1 MAYRETEHTLAK
13 KSQTRQR
20 LLKAAR
26 DLVAESG
33 FAAATA
39 SAVAQRSG
47 VAAGSIYR
55 HFPNKAELVAEVF
68 RYATEHEVANV
79 LAASSALTNSESC
92 AVRIH
97 RAINVFA
104 QRALQG
110 PQLAYAL
117 IAEPVDPRV
126 EQERLK
132 YRLAY
137 AEIFEDLIAEGMQR
151 GEFVRQDATIS
162 AAALVGMLAEA
173 LIGPLFP
180 LRRNITAQGSDEG
193 YDDVCGIGARSS
205 MTETEQSQLMAQL
218 SALCLRALGA
228 DMQLNSRE
236 NFSAEKLKPDN
247 QIKKLK

>member
-1 MAYRETEHTLAK
+1 MAYRETDHTRAK
-13 KSQTRQR
+13 KTLTRER
-20 LLKAAR
+20 LLRAAR
-26 DLVAESG
+26 DLVAGGG

-39 SAVAQRSG
+39 AAVAQRSG

-79 LAASSALTNSESC
+79 LAASEPLTASESC
-92 AVRIH
+92 SGRV
-97 RAINVFA
+97 
-104 QRALQG
+104 QRAVQTFAERALRG

-137 AEIFEDLIAEGMQR
+137 ADIFEELIREGMQR
-151 GEFVRQDATIS
+151 DEFAPQDAAVS
-162 AAALVGMLAEA
+162 AAALVGLLAEA

-180 LRRNITAQGSDEG
+180 GAGQISAGAEAAIQARTGMSEDQQQQLIQQ
-193 YDDVCGIGARSS
+193 IG
-205 MTETEQSQLMAQL
+205 
-218 SALCLRALGA
+218 ALCLRALGSTHKVA
-228 DMQLNSRE
+228 ALTPAQTITGGRHE
-236 NFSAEKLKPDN
+236 
-247 QIKKLK
+247 

>member
-1 MAYRETEHTLAK
+1 MAYRETDHTRAK
-13 KSQTRQR
+13 KTLTRER

-26 DLVAESG
+26 DLVAQGG

-39 SAVAQRSG
+39 AAVAERSG

-55 HFPNKAELVAEVF
+55 HFPNKPELVAEVF

-79 LAASSALTNSESC
+79 LAASQPLTERDTC
-92 AVRIH
+92 AARLL
-97 RAINVFA
+97 RAVVSFA
-104 QRALQG
+104 ERALRG

-137 AEIFEDLIAEGMQR
+137 AEIFEDLIAEGMR
-151 GEFVRQDATIS
+151 HKEFAPQNAGVS

-180 LRRNITAQGSDEG
+180 GQNLHADSAS
-193 YDDVCGIGARSS
+193 VVAARAV
-205 MTETEQSQLMAQL
+205 MTSEEQQELIQQL
-218 SALCLRALGA
+218 SALCLRALGSTISER
-228 DMQLNSRE
+228 LV
-236 NFSAEKLKPDN
+236 
-247 QIKKLK
+247 

>member
-1 MAYRETEHTLAK
+1 MAYRETDHTRAK
-13 KSQTRQR
+13 KTLTRER

-26 DLVAESG
+26 DLVAQGG

-39 SAVAQRSG
+39 AAVAERSG

-55 HFPNKAELVAEVF
+55 HFPNKSELVAEVF

-79 LAASSALTNSESC
+79 LAASEPLTAADLC
-92 AVRIH
+92 AERLL
-97 RAINVFA
+97 RAVVSFA
-104 QRALQG
+104 ERALRG

-137 AEIFEDLIAEGMQR
+137 AEIFEDLIREGMKH
-151 GEFVRQDATIS
+151 GEFAQQNAAVS
-162 AAALVGMLAEA
+162 AAALVGLLAES

-180 LRRNITAQGSDEG
+180 GQNIAPEAASAVQARTA
-193 YDDVCGIGARSS
+193 
-205 MTETEQSQLMAQL
+205 MTEHEQQQLIQQI
-218 SALCLRALGA
+218 SALCLRALGT
-228 DMQLNSRE
+228 Q
-236 NFSAEKLKPDN
+236 
-247 QIKKLK
+247 QVTV